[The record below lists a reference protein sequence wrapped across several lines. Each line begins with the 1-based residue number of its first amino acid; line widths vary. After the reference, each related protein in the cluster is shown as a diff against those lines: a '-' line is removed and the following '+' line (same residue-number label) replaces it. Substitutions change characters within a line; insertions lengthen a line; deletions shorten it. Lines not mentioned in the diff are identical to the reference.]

1 METVSESS
9 AEDFNARMAKLTTG
23 YVKRT
28 QSGKFNLYIEVC
40 GQRLWHSQHDSFAA
54 ASAMASAHG
63 CGQCHLTDS
72 SGRIMA

>member
-1 METVSESS
+1 MNTSASS
-9 AEDFNARMAKLTTG
+9 VEDFNARMSRLTTG
-23 YVKRT
+23 YVKKT
-28 QSGKFNLYIEVC
+28 ESGKFFLYIETC

-72 SGRIMA
+72 SGRVVA